1 MAKNHIFPK
10 PSVKKG
16 NGLTEVTPF
25 PVTMHYLYGKVFLSP
40 KILSEFLGVA
50 QEIIDPRRVPRR
62 RGMHRIV
69 PTVEEIVHF
78 QVDLAPRVGRISD
91 GQRRQEVGLRLE
103 RMFIGRRLNAV
114 R

>member
-40 KILSEFLGVA
+40 KIPSEFLGVA
-50 QEIIDPRRVPRR
+50 QEIVDPRRVPRG
-62 RGMHRIV
+62 RGIHRVI
-69 PTVEEIVHF
+69 PTIQEIIDF
-78 QVDLAPRVGRISD
+78 QIDFTPRIR
-91 GQRRQEVGLRLE
+91 
-103 RMFIGRRLNAV
+103 
-114 R
+114 